1 MDLKGKYVIAL
12 GERDAIQAPSIAKV
26 ALSAGAAEVY
36 PITSCF
42 V

>member
-1 MDLKGKYVIAL
+1 MELKGKHVIAL
-12 GERDAIQAPSIAKV
+12 GERDAIQGPSIARV
-26 ALSAGAAEVY
+26 AQSAGAAAVY

>member
-1 MDLKGKYVIAL
+1 MELKGKYVIAL
-12 GERDAIQAPSIAKV
+12 GERDAIQAASIAK
-26 ALSAGAAEVY
+26 AAQSGGAVEVY